1 MQPHKFFRVYMSS
14 GLQNLR
20 SSMHLELA
28 MVVQWLRRCAAE
40 LNYVGSILSTA
51 VAFQV
56 KTKSEDASVLRF
68 QRTLQIRR

>member
-20 SSMHLELA
+20 SSMHLEFA
-28 MVVQWLRRCAAE
+28 MVVQWLRHCAAE
-40 LNYVGSILSTA
+40 LNDVVSILTTA

-56 KTKSEDASVLRF
+56 TAKSDAPMC
-68 QRTLQIRR
+68 